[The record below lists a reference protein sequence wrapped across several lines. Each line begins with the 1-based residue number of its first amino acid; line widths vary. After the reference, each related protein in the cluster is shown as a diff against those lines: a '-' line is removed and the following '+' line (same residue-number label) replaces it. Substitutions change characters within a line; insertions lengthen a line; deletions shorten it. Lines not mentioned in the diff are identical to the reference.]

1 MKNIAYKKQ
10 NLNKITV
17 KGILS
22 DDGSYITYI
31 DDDKNE
37 QTIEISKCF
46 KLMAGNEITF
56 TLALKGEEDAS
67 EELMEEAD

>member
-1 MKNIAYKKQ
+1 MKNMAYKKQ

-22 DDGSYITYI
+22 DDGSFITYI

-37 QTIEISKCF
+37 QTIDVVKCF
-46 KLMAGNEITF
+46 KLMAGNDITF

-67 EELMEEAD
+67 DELMEEAE